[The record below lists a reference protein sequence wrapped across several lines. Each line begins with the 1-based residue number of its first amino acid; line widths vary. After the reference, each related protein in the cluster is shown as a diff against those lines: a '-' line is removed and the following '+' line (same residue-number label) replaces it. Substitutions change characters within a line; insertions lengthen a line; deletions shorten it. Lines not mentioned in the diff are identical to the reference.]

1 MAKQHVRGKG
11 RLRILK
17 KILLGTGLIIVAFIL
32 IVIATLYWQAIQK
45 PTGTPRLVALGSSF
59 AAGIGLGDRP
69 AGSPIV
75 CQRSL
80 NSYPQQLARMRD
92 LSLVDMSCSGAT
104 TLHVRDG
111 GQAFLGP
118 QLGGLAT
125 NTKWVTLTAGGN
137 DVSYVGDLSF
147 LAGRKDQTFMG
158 WALRQFWSG
167 PKRAEQRDFAKLRTV
182 LASTLAQIKQRAP
195 QATIIVVTYPTILPE
210 TGTCANL
217 GLSSAEADEM
227 RNVGNSLAALTSA
240 IAQDAGALVVDMHT
254 LGAGHDACSVEPW
267 VNGWHNTA
275 GTAFHPTMAGAKAT
289 AAAISAAM
297 DLASNPEASP
307 QR

>member
-1 MAKQHVRGKG
+1 
-11 RLRILK
+11 
-17 KILLGTGLIIVAFIL
+17 
-32 IVIATLYWQAIQK
+32 
-45 PTGTPRLVALGSSF
+45 
-59 AAGIGLGDRP
+59 
-69 AGSPIV
+69 
-75 CQRSL
+75 
-80 NSYPQQLARMRD
+80 MRD

-118 QLGGLAT
+118 QLGGLAK

-147 LAGRKDQTFMG
+147 LAGGKDQTFMG

-167 PKRAEQRDFAKLRTV
+167 PKRSEQRDFAKLRTV

-240 IAQDAGALVVDMHT
+240 IAQDAGALVVDMHK
-254 LGAGHDACSVEPW
+254 LGAGHDACWINRVAPTVMIMCPCVDGLS
-267 VNGWHNTA
+267 HNEAENISPEWAAA
-275 GTAFHPTMAGAKAT
+275 GTDVLLHAVLDVAEVV
-289 AAAISAAM
+289 S
-297 DLASNPEASP
+297 
-307 QR
+307 